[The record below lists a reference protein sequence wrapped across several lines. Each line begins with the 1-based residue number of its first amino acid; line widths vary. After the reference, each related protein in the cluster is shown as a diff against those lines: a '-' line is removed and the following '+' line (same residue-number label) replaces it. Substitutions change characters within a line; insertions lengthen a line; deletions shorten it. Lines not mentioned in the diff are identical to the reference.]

1 MAGFCCA
8 LTGALPGGGTGG
20 GIDTIGGGGKALAYT
35 GFDVI
40 IVGEAVVKFIVDKSS
55 GGSFSWSSVV
65 SLRPQAL
72 HTTLTHVSISCCV
85 STAKK

>member
-8 LTGALPGGGTGG
+8 LTGAAGGTGG
-20 GIDTIGGGGKALAYT
+20 GIDTVGWGGKAFAYT

-40 IVGEAVVKFIVDKSS
+40 IVGEAVLKFIVDKSS

-65 SLRPQAL
+65 SLRPQGL
-72 HTTLTHVSISCCV
+72 HTTLTHVSISCYI
-85 STAKK
+85 STARK